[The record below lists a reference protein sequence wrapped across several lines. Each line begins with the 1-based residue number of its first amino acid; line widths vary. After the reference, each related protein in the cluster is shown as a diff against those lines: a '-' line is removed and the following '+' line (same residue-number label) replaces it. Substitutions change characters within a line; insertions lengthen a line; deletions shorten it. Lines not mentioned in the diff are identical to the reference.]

1 MRINLR
7 GLSLRTRLIGC
18 ILLVLAMSL
27 AVGGGMALRNA
38 SRLVAAEL
46 DASLEVAGQTVRQG
60 IDDLAAEPDHALAA
74 RRLIAAFDGDRHV
87 VATLLDQAGRPLAR
101 SVLHAPPQAVP
112 GWFSRLLAP
121 KAEVQRFNLP
131 DGGTIALAAD
141 PLNELGERWT
151 ELGDSL
157 RQLGLF
163 FVLAAVAVLWITQR
177 ALRPLHQLD
186 SALERIEAGDYAA
199 HVEVRGPP
207 EIGRLAATFNRMA
220 TQLAATEA
228 HNARL
233 HLQLLNLQEEE
244 RADLARDLHD
254 DIGPFLFAVNVH
266 AAGIGQLAETGRNEE
281 IAAQVRAI
289 HDAVGHMQG
298 HVKAILG
305 RLRPARPEAFGLG
318 EAIDGLVAF
327 WRHRHRDIDFV
338 ANSTLE
344 EETLDETAKETIYR
358 LVQESLTNAVRHG
371 RPQRIE
377 VALGRDAS
385 GAAQVRVADDGRGA
399 AAPAQGVGF
408 GLAGMRERVAA
419 LGGHLVVESGPEGG
433 WTVTASLPTAS
444 LPLVAPLAAP

>member
-1 MRINLR
+1 M
-7 GLSLRTRLIGC
+7 
-18 ILLVLAMSL
+18 LAASL
-27 AVGGGMALRNA
+27 AVGSAMALRNA

-46 DASLEVAGQTVRQG
+46 DATLEVAAQTVRDG
-60 IDDLAAEPDHALAA
+60 IDDFANEPDHAQAA
-74 RRLIAAFDGDRHV
+74 RRLVAGFDGDRHAT
-87 VATLLDQAGRPLAR
+87 ATLLDRAGNTLAR
-101 SVLHAPPQAVP
+101 SSLHPPTEVVP
-112 GWFSRLLAP
+112 GWFRSLLAP
-121 KAEVQRFNLP
+121 SPARVRFDLP
-131 DGGTIALAAD
+131 DGGAIVLAAD
-141 PLNELGERWT
+141 PLNELAERWS

-163 FVLAAVAVLWITQR
+163 FVLAAAAVLWITQR
-177 ALRPLHQLD
+177 ALRPLHQLAR
-186 SALERIEAGDYAA
+186 ALERIEAGDYAA

-220 TQLAATEA
+220 TQLATTEA
-228 HNARL
+228 LNARL

-266 AAGIGQLAETGRNEE
+266 AAGIGKLAETGRTEE

-327 WRHRHRDIDFV
+327 WRHRHPDIAFV

-344 EETLDETAKETIYR
+344 EEALDETAKETIYR

-377 VALGRDAS
+377 VALARDPS
-385 GAAQVRVADDGRGA
+385 GAARLRVADDGRGA
-399 AAPAQGVGF
+399 AVPAQGVGF

-419 LGGHLVVESGPEGG
+419 LGGQLAVESGPQGG
-433 WTVTASLPTAS
+433 WTVTASLPTAAS
-444 LPLVAPLAAP
+444 PLVAP